1 MSTCL
6 NIAYLCVSDNWRL
19 DKVSILVKN
28 KGHIL
33 ITIYPT
39 TSKSPLIKHNK
50 ICKKVQ
56 GHIQR
61 VVISGSLSKW
71 EYMVSGVLQ
80 KSVLN

>member
-6 NIAYLCVSDNWRL
+6 NIAYLRVSDNWEL
-19 DKVSILVKN
+19 KYIFLLVQN

-33 ITIYPT
+33 IVIYPT
-39 TSKSPLIKHNK
+39 TSKSQLIKYNK

-61 VVISGSLSKW
+61 VVISDSLSK
-71 EYMVSGVLQ
+71 
-80 KSVLN
+80 